1 MGAGAPKAESP
12 DERHSAG
19 VVGLGDLG
27 TWGLGDLGTWG
38 LGDLG
43 TWGLGDLGRMAFTTF
58 VVDGGYHICN
68 GEFRWKDRTF
78 LRPSGR

>member
-27 TWGLGDLGTWG
+27 TWGLGDLGTW
-38 LGDLG
+38 DE
-43 TWGLGDLGRMAFTTF
+43 WRS
-58 VVDGGYHICN
+58 
-68 GEFRWKDRTF
+68 
-78 LRPSGR
+78 LRL